1 MMLSGIVACVFDA
14 YGTLFDLDRIVAT
27 SRDALGEKAGPLSDL
42 WRRKQLEYAWLRS
55 LMGRHADFWHVTG
68 ESLDYAMS
76 ALGVDDP
83 ALRAKLMEAYL
94 SPPAFPEV
102 AATLKALRGA
112 EFKLAI
118 LSNGSP
124 TMLTSAIKSANLNDL
139 LDKTI
144 SVEPVGIF
152 KPHPSVYRLATDTF
166 DCQPPE
172 IAFISSN
179 GWDVAG
185 ASAFGFQT
193 VWVNRRKAPRE
204 ILPAGPHNEI
214 ATLSELPGLLRP

>member
-14 YGTLFDLDRIVAT
+14 YGTLFDLDRIVTT
-27 SRDALGEKAGPLSDL
+27 SRDVLGEKAGPLSDL

-68 ESLDYAMS
+68 ESLDYAMT
-76 ALGVDDP
+76 ALGIADP

-94 SPPAFPEV
+94 SPPVFPEV
-102 AATLKALRGA
+102 TDTLKTLRAA

-124 TMLTSAIKSANLNDL
+124 TMLTSAVKSASLNDL
-139 LDKTI
+139 LDKSL
-144 SVEPVGIF
+144 SVEPAGIF

-166 DCQPPE
+166 DCQPPQ

-185 ASAFGFQT
+185 AAAFGFQT

-204 ILPAGPHNEI
+204 ILPAGPHKEI
-214 ATLSELPGLLRP
+214 ATLVELPGLLRK